1 MESLQQNDVKFDV
14 FKTLYAISQDSVLDS
29 IFRKNGLKTSYTS
42 LLGLAKEN
50 SLGQEIV
57 DRVKEMFE
65 RIILN
70 SQTQLDRYLG
80 IEDSNEPAEEVE
92 EVEVKSKPTR
102 KLPKHYGKQQ
112 IEKDIA
118 DNGGIKTELDNA
130 MLAFNDI
137 RNTMAKLRYKGISDK
152 MLGTKKLTDEDCR
165 NIAAAT
171 RIFVNKLNYLTKK
184 K

>member
-14 FKTLYAISQDSVLDS
+14 FKTLYAISQDPVLDG

-50 SLGQEIV
+50 GLAQETF
-57 DRVKEMFE
+57 DRIKEMFE

-70 SQTQLDRYLG
+70 SQTQLDRYLS
-80 IEDSNEPAEEVE
+80 IEDSNEPAEAT
-92 EVEVKSKPTR
+92 EVKSKPER

-118 DNGGIKTELDNA
+118 DNGGVKTELDNA

-137 RNTMAKLRYKGISDK
+137 RNMMAKLRYKGISDK
-152 MLGTKKLTDEDCR
+152 MVKTKKLTDEDCR
-165 NIAAAT
+165 NITAAT

>member
-1 MESLQQNDVKFDV
+1 MESLQQNEVKFDV

-42 LLGLAKEN
+42 LLGLAKEKG
-50 SLGQEIV
+50 LAQETI
-57 DRVKEMFE
+57 DRLKEMFE

-70 SQTQLDRYLG
+70 SQTQLDRYLS
-80 IEDSNEPAEEVE
+80 IEESNEPVE
-92 EVEVKSKPTR
+92 EVEVKQKPAR

-130 MLAFNDI
+130 MLAFNDV
-137 RNTMAKLRYKGISDK
+137 RNIMAALRYKGISDK
-152 MLGTKKLTDEDCR
+152 MLKTKKLTEEDCR
-165 NIAAAT
+165 NITAAT

>member
-1 MESLQQNDVKFDV
+1 MESLQQNEVKFDV

-42 LLGLAKEN
+42 LFGFAKEN
-50 SLGQEIV
+50 SLAQETF

-70 SQTQLDRYLG
+70 SQTQLDRYLS
-80 IEDSNEPAEEVE
+80 IEDSNEQ
-92 EVEVKSKPTR
+92 VEVAEVKPKSTR

-130 MLAFNDI
+130 MLSFNDV
-137 RNTMAKLRYKGISDK
+137 RNMMSALRYKGISDK

-171 RIFVNKLNYLTKK
+171 RIFVNKLNYLTNKK
-184 K
+184 

>member
-1 MESLQQNDVKFDV
+1 MESLQQNEVKFDA

-29 IFRKNGLKTSYTS
+29 IFRKNGLTTSYTS

-50 SLGQEIV
+50 SLGQETFN
-57 DRVKEMFE
+57 RVKEMFE

-70 SQTQLDRYLG
+70 SQTQLDKYLS
-80 IEDSNEPAEEVE
+80 IEEPNEAVE
-92 EVEVKSKPTR
+92 EPEVKTKPVR
-102 KLPKHYGKQQ
+102 KLPKHYGKKQ
-112 IEKDIA
+112 IEIDIA
-118 DNGGIKTELDNA
+118 NNGGVKTELDNA

-137 RNTMAKLRYKGISDK
+137 RNMMAKLRYKGISDK

-165 NIAAAT
+165 NITAAT